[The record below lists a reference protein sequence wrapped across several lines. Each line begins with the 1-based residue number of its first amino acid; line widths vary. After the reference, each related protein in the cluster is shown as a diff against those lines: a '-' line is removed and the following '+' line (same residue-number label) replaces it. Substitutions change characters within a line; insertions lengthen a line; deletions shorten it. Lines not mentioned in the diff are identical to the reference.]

1 VSVGLGLIYVGRF
14 LIGAYFL
21 IAGIRN
27 VFKFNLHTELLA
39 GKNMPNTQITL
50 AIALAAQILGGAMV
64 AFGFWPALGALA
76 LIAFTVAAT
85 LVYHDFWNHMGEER
99 MSHLN
104 SVLTNLALIG
114 GLLLVFAT
122 DWR

>member
-1 VSVGLGLIYVGRF
+1 MSVGLGLIVVGRF
-14 LIGAYFL
+14 LIGAYFF

-27 VFKFNLHTELLA
+27 IFKFNLHTELLA
-39 GKNMPNTQITL
+39 GKNMPNTRTTL
-50 AIALAAQILGGAMV
+50 AIALAAQVLGGAMV

-85 LVYHDFWNHMGEER
+85 LVYHDFWNYTGEER
-99 MSHLN
+99 MSHFN

>member
-1 VSVGLGLIYVGRF
+1 MSLGLGLIVFGRF

-21 IAGIRN
+21 ISGVRN
-27 VFKFNLHTELLA
+27 VFKFQAHTEILS
-39 GKNMPNTQITL
+39 GKNMPNSQITL

-76 LIAFTVAAT
+76 LIAFTVAAN